1 MKHQP
6 NNERFKVLIG
16 GEDLGFKTHFFDD
29 PKVLGREIIKM
40 NESSPVEEHVA
51 IAILPNGDFEDL
63 SLDEKY
69 DLRGRGAEKIIVV
82 RSDRSFRLKID
93 DRDLEWPR
101 ACISGFKLKKIAAL
115 PSGYTLWLQVRGGQD
130 LEVSD
135 DDLINLDDA
144 GVEKFFSLQA
154 QPICIFVNSREKF
167 VDPRTLSFMDLVAL
181 AFPDATPGP
190 NTAYTVSFYKGPG
203 SHPEGTLVKGETTK
217 LKKGMVFN
225 VSETDKS

>member
-1 MKHQP
+1 M
-6 NNERFKVLIG
+6 
-16 GEDLGFKTHFFDD
+16 LGFEPHFFSD
-29 PKVLGREIIKM
+29 PKVLGREIIEM
-40 NESSPVEEHVA
+40 NESRPVDEHVA

-63 SLDEKY
+63 RLDEKY
-69 DLRGRGAEKIIVV
+69 DLRGLGAEKIIVV

-101 ACISGFKLKKIAAL
+101 ACVSGFKLKKIAAL
-115 PSGYTLWLQVRGGQD
+115 PSGYTLWLQVRGGHD
-130 LEVSD
+130 LEVAD
-135 DDLINLDDA
+135 DDLINLDQPR
-144 GVEKFFSLQA
+144 VERFFSLQA
-154 QPICIFVNSREKF
+154 QPICIYVNSREKF
-167 VDPRTLSFMDLVAL
+167 VDPGSLSFMDLVKL

-203 SHPEGTLVKGETTK
+203 SDPEGTLVKGETTK